1 MVQYCLGLFITNFV
15 PIHPPL
21 LKKALRESSS
31 GGKTIKLR
39 DAIKRSFEKKHKAE
53 EGGNDDCNEG
63 DGNLVEGMNS
73 SKRKTVREA
82 VTPLAHMSYS
92 DQLEHKKST
101 LTQTLKRLVRYFFF
115 FILYFHFLIILELA
129 LH

>member
-15 PIHPPL
+15 AIHPPL
-21 LKKALRESSS
+21 LIKALRESSS

-53 EGGNDDCNEG
+53 EGGNDDSNEG

-73 SKRKTVREA
+73 SRKKNVREA

-101 LTQTLKRLVRYFFF
+101 LTQTLKRLVRFFF
-115 FILYFHFLIILELA
+115 FIFYFHFLLILELV